1 MEQFE
6 LRSRC
11 NQLSSTVKVLEAQL
25 QQVSMATKE
34 AGDLTGGGASSVS
47 PLGELLTH
55 SRELEEQ
62 LLKCQKE
69 NVTLRFEYEQATV
82 ELPRLQVCGRSQS

>member
-1 MEQFE
+1 
-6 LRSRC
+6 
-11 NQLSSTVKVLEAQL
+11 
-25 QQVSMATKE
+25 MATKE

-82 ELPRLQVCGRSQS
+82 ELPRLQVCGRSQSCDILLSLPFFLKLLYMRKSEIIV